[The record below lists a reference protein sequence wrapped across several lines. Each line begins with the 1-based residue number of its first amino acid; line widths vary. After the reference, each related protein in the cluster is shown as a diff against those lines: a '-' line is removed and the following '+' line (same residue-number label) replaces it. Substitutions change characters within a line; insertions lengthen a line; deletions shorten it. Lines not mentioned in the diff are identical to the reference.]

1 MSYLSSFVVHK
12 PLNLMIVAALFVGI
26 FLVLR
31 LTGLGEGRRPGLLLV
46 PAVAWGL
53 YAAWEWLVM
62 TRTPE
67 ANMRVDLM
75 LILPVILGLSIWFVV
90 KELRWTATPS

>member
-1 MSYLSSFVVHK
+1 MSFLSSFVVHK
-12 PLNLMIVAALFVGI
+12 PLNLLIVAALFAALYV
-26 FLVLR
+26 VLR
-31 LTGLGEGRRPGLLLV
+31 FSGLGEGRRPGLLLV

-67 ANMRVDLM
+67 ANIRVDLM
-75 LILPVILGLSIWFVV
+75 LILPVIFGLSIWFVV
-90 KELRWTATPS
+90 KALKVTMSPS